1 MRKMNELDFLIGN
14 ISRMSWTD
22 KSIEPMIPAA
32 AKYNKFRVN
41 DNVVYT
47 AERIRI

>member
-1 MRKMNELDFLIGN
+1 M
-14 ISRMSWTD
+14 
-22 KSIEPMIPAA
+22 EPMIIAAA

>member
-1 MRKMNELDFLIGN
+1 M
-14 ISRMSWTD
+14 
-22 KSIEPMIPAA
+22 EPMIAAA

-47 AERIRI
+47 AEKIRI